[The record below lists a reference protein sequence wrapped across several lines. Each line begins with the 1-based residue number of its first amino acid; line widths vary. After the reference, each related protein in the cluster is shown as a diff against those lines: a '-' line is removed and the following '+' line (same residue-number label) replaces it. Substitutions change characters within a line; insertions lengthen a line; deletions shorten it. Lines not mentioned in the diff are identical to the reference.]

1 MNCMRKYL
9 HEIYIMRIINIKDRD
24 RYCFIL
30 QQVLQ
35 ESVFRSSDQVI
46 QGYSAGE
53 IQREANDN
61 RISEIHGST
70 ELLSVSLFFLL
81 YIATMTVETVFHVSS
96 ARKGEVHERQKR
108 TRQQQS

>member
-1 MNCMRKYL
+1 MYEKILARNIHNAYNT
-9 HEIYIMRIINIKDRD
+9 YIKDRD

-61 RISEIHGST
+61 RISEIRGST
-70 ELLSVSLFFLL
+70 ELLSV
-81 YIATMTVETVFHVSS
+81 V
-96 ARKGEVHERQKR
+96 
-108 TRQQQS
+108 